1 MNLKNPLLDDQE
13 KEFLTELTKSET
25 QVLNSKDFLSFYNE
39 DGLGRIIKNVDFWIR
54 DTFKILNSF
63 K

>member
-54 DTFKILNSF
+54 DTFKVLNSF